1 MTYLDESDA
10 YDKEKVE
17 GWKDTID
24 VLLVFV
30 RYHLVILPFAHSPI
44 GWSIFRG
51 AHCLCYSSIASDAAR
66 LHANIRNLV
75 IRIGE
80 HPAC

>member
-1 MTYLDESDA
+1 MTYLDESEA

-30 RYHLVILPFAHSPI
+30 RGTVS
-44 GWSIFRG
+44 
-51 AHCLCYSSIASDAAR
+51 
-66 LHANIRNLV
+66 
-75 IRIGE
+75 
-80 HPAC
+80 